1 MQLPRTQND
10 IKYDIEETIE
20 IILENKLSS
29 LSSQLINQIKN
40 VCWDFEELIHN
51 EDNTKVDLKNILEYS
66 EISKLQREYF
76 HSLSHKTQEF
86 ILKYLPEDISWDI
99 IITIDDSMRDN
110 KTDNWKVEVEITWK
124 NISNEETYNKFS
136 YDSVNNILLI
146 CNELY
151 TNHYLWLGLNDWK
164 KNNEEEEY
172 YINSLTVYKPNRQKK
187 KIKDKKGE
195 YKEVRTKTTEVIN
208 FPPQNNTEEE

>member
-1 MQLPRTQND
+1 MQLPRTQDD

-20 IILENKLSS
+20 VILENKLSS

-51 EDNTKVDLKNILEYS
+51 QDNTKVDLKNILEHS
-66 EISKLQREYF
+66 EISKLQKEYF
-76 HSLSHKTQEF
+76 HSLSPKTQEF

-124 NISNEETYNKFS
+124 NISNEETYNKFP

-164 KNNEEEEY
+164 KNNEEEDY

-208 FPPQNNTEEE
+208 FPSQNNTEEE